1 LPGFGELAGRAVAGA
16 ARSRGV
22 DLRTEREV
30 IRISPSDR
38 PGRFA
43 VTTRPAQPSQSA
55 LAGQEETHETDL
67 VVHAAGRRPD
77 LDALGVDELGLET
90 RTGRLAVDDRLRTTR
105 HPETVLAVGDAAA
118 LGRPLTPV
126 ASAQASVVVGQL
138 LGRNDPRFRAAEQPT
153 VAFTHPPAAQVG
165 ARADELAD
173 ALRAGEVERRAG
185 DASGWQT
192 AERAGETVYAYEVL
206 LDRGSN
212 ALRGATV
219 VGPQAEET
227 IHLFALAMAE
237 GIPASRLAA
246 LLPAFPT
253 AASDLSAL
261 LRPDT

>member
-1 LPGFGELAGRAVAGA
+1 MPQRDGPPPGHRPQARTGGGGTALAVRSIMPEAPLELDHVVIGAGVAGRAIAQPLARAGA
-16 ARSRGV
+16 KVALVERRAFGGTCELRGCEPKKRMWEVAATV
-22 DLRTEREV
+22 DRATRLQGRGITGRT
-30 IRISPSDR
+30 
-38 PGRFA
+38 A
-43 VTTRPAQPSQSA
+43 VDWPA
-55 LAGQEETHETDL
+55 LAREIARTTAP
-67 VVHAAGRRPD
+67 VPD
-77 LDALGVDELGLET
+77 QVRQGLEK
-90 RTGRLAVDDRLRTTR
+90 
-105 HPETVLAVGDAAA
+105 
-118 LGRPLTPV
+118 
-126 ASAQASVVVGQL
+126 
-138 LGRNDPRFRAAEQPT
+138 T

-173 ALRAGEVERRAG
+173 ALRAGDVERRAG

-206 LDRGSN
+206 VDRGSN
-212 ALRGATV
+212 ELRGATV

-261 LRPDT
+261 LSPDT